1 MQEQIFL
8 NVFENN
14 VQSIVYI
21 LRNNCLKIDKNE
33 FEQFSQDSN
42 NVFFFLCEVSMT
54 GEVILHHKYRVIFR
68 SFD

>member
-42 NVFFFLCEVSMT
+42 NVFFFFV
-54 GEVILHHKYRVIFR
+54 
-68 SFD
+68 